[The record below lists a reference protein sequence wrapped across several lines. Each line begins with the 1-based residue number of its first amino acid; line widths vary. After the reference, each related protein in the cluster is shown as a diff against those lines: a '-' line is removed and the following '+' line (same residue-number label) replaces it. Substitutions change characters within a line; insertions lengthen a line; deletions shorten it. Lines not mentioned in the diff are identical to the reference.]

1 MKNIS
6 DLVLLMVIAVVFLQK
21 KTDSKGNMQHI
32 WIWGVSKTR
41 VAMLCFGYG
50 SHEIHPQQQVGRLRG
65 WAVGRVGYGRCPM
78 SRSTAE
84 LGAGVMGSSQAQ
96 LGSPCSRHDRTLPAS
111 LGKLRRSAQAGE
123 TTAHWEAPGEAFQ
136 RTIPKLGQK
145 EDKKP
150 ELDQSM
156 ECSSK

>member
-50 SHEIHPQQQVGRLRG
+50 SHEIHPQQQVGRLRVG
-65 WAVGRVGYGRCPM
+65 WGQGGVWKVSNVSQPSRAQ
-78 SRSTAE
+78 SRSDG
-84 LGAGVMGSSQAQ
+84 LQPSSDGVSV
-96 LGSPCSRHDRTLPAS
+96 
-111 LGKLRRSAQAGE
+111 
-123 TTAHWEAPGEAFQ
+123 FQ
-136 RTIPKLGQK
+136 T
-145 EDKKP
+145 
-150 ELDQSM
+150 
-156 ECSSK
+156 